1 MNKRKHHSTENKN
14 YRQKGIHTYISVN
27 IYIYIYREREREGLM
42 LGTQSFLNY

>member
-27 IYIYIYREREREGLM
+27 IYIYIYREREINVSDTIFSQL
-42 LGTQSFLNY
+42 LT

>member
-27 IYIYIYREREREGLM
+27 IYIYRERERERD
-42 LGTQSFLNY
+42 